1 MTHFSHSY
9 PYPAWDLSHGIQ
21 SFTRLLQHRSFS
33 WVAVLQELAA
43 PMWALST
50 GYTPLGTDCCSVG
63 SLRATV
69 PASSLCRHGLSM
81 GCRWLCAP
89 LWSSVSCRDTICFTV
104 VFSTGIPAP
113 VPGTPPPLLHWARC
127 LQGGLSPLARLSP
140 PRSFLSAAV
149 RCFLPLLSRR
159 CYEHHWKKRLSW
171 APQSWGPLVAKVF
184 VAGCVS
190 CRSRLMSSHVGHPCS
205 HPAAKT
211 LPHKP
216 K

>member
-1 MTHFSHSY
+1 
-9 PYPAWDLSHGIQ
+9 
-21 SFTRLLQHRSFS
+21 
-33 WVAVLQELAA
+33 
-43 PMWALST
+43 MWALST

-127 LQGGLSPLARLSP
+127 LQGGLSPLARLP
-140 PRSFLSAAV
+140 PPDPSSQ
-149 RCFLPLLSRR
+149 LLCGVFYPYYHGGAMSTT
-159 CYEHHWKKRLSW
+159 EKK
-171 APQSWGPLVAKVF
+171 G
-184 VAGCVS
+184 
-190 CRSRLMSSHVGHPCS
+190 
-205 HPAAKT
+205 
-211 LPHKP
+211 
-216 K
+216 